1 MASYIFIQKSTMETL
16 MRIPDASSFLLV
28 SPFQGADID
37 ALRNQ
42 IDKIPG
48 VNAVTK
54 EEMAANDVALF
65 SKVFSIP
72 LKLMIGIA
80 FLIGTLVV
88 GMVIYTATVER
99 QTEYGVLKAIGAS
112 NLTLYRVVVTQA
124 MTSAL
129 IGSFIGI
136 MLAFELSRLITA
148 IRPQFLIQ
156 INPRDIS
163 VTFLAGLGMALAA
176 GYFPV
181 RVIAGLAPA
190 KVFRK

>member
-42 IDKIPG
+42 IDKLPG

-54 EEMAANDVALF
+54 VEMAANDVALF

-80 FLIGTLVV
+80 FSDWYV
-88 GMVIYTATVER
+88 GR
-99 QTEYGVLKAIGAS
+99 
-112 NLTLYRVVVTQA
+112 
-124 MTSAL
+124 
-129 IGSFIGI
+129 
-136 MLAFELSRLITA
+136 
-148 IRPQFLIQ
+148 
-156 INPRDIS
+156 RDGH
-163 VTFLAGLGMALAA
+163 LHR
-176 GYFPV
+176 YC
-181 RVIAGLAPA
+181 
-190 KVFRK
+190 

>member
-1 MASYIFIQKSTMETL
+1 
-16 MRIPDASSFLLV
+16 
-28 SPFQGADID
+28 
-37 ALRNQ
+37 
-42 IDKIPG
+42 
-48 VNAVTK
+48 
-54 EEMAANDVALF
+54 
-65 SKVFSIP
+65 
-72 LKLMIGIA
+72 
-80 FLIGTLVV
+80 
-88 GMVIYTATVER
+88 
-99 QTEYGVLKAIGAS
+99 
-112 NLTLYRVVVTQA
+112 

-163 VTFLAGLGMALAA
+163 ITFLAGLGMALAA